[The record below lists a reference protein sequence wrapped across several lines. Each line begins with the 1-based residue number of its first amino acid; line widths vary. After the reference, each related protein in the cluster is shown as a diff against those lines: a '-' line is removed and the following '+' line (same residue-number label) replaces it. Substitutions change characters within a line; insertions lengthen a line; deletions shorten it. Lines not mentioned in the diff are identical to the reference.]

1 VNRQQRRA
9 AAKGG
14 GPSGNAPIALAS
26 TTTPAGNTD
35 ERFAVAQKL
44 HQAGQLAQAEAIYR
58 QILTID
64 PGHAGCLHLLGG
76 IAFQTGHN
84 DAAIDLIRKA
94 IALNRRVP
102 AFHCDLG
109 TALQHQGEL
118 DEAVKS
124 YRQALALKPDY
135 AEALNNLGN
144 VLAAQGKLDDAA
156 KAYRRALALK
166 PDYAEAHYNL
176 GELRTRE
183 YRPDEALACYRRA
196 LDLKPDYAEPL
207 NALGLAFQEQGELG
221 EAAACYRKA
230 LDLKPDFAEAHF
242 NHGLVLLLEGKLR
255 HGWEEFEWRWRS
267 KEVRRRYPIDRQWYG
282 GDPNGRTIL
291 LHAEQGLGDS
301 LQFVRYAP
309 LLARLGAT
317 VLLEVQKPLVPL
329 FSDMDGVSGVFA
341 HGDTLPP
348 FDTHCPFMSLPLAL
362 ATTLDTIPGHT
373 PYLRADPERAAAWRR
388 RGEALPGLRV
398 GLVWAGNPRPFQP
411 GAHAIDRRRSIT
423 LDHFA
428 EFDALEGVSFV
439 SLQKG
444 EAASQTK
451 APPAGLTIHDW
462 TDELNDLADTAALVD
477 TLDLVIGVDTS
488 VIHLVGAL
496 AKPVW
501 LLNRFDTCW
510 RWLLE
515 RDDSPWYPTLRQF
528 RQRSPGDWT
537 GVLSQVH
544 VELGSMIAAR
554 TAAGGAA

>member
-1 VNRQQRRA
+1 MTTA
-9 AAKGG
+9 AGKTA
-14 GPSGNAPIALAS
+14 
-26 TTTPAGNTD
+26 
-35 ERFAVAQKL
+35 ERFAVARKH
-44 HQAGQLAQAEAIYR
+44 HQAGQLAQAELVYR
-58 QILTID
+58 QILAID
-64 PGHAGCLHLLGG
+64 PRHADGLHLLGG
-76 IAFQTGHN
+76 IALQTGHN
-84 DAAIDLIRKA
+84 KAAIDLIRKA
-94 IALNRRVP
+94 IAVNRRNP

-118 DEAVKS
+118 DEAAKS
-124 YRQALALKPDY
+124 YRQAIALKPDY

-144 VLAAQGKLDDAA
+144 VLADQDKLDEAA
-156 KAYRRALALK
+156 KAYRRALAFK

-176 GELRTRE
+176 GHLLTRE
-183 YRPDEALACYRRA
+183 YRPDEALACYRKA

-207 NALGLAFQEQGELG
+207 NAVGLALQEQGELG

-230 LDLKPDFAEAHF
+230 LDLKPDFPEAHY

-255 HGWEEFEWRWRS
+255 QGWEEFEWRWRS
-267 KEVRRRYPIDRQWYG
+267 KEVRRRYPVDRQWYG
-282 GDPNGRTIL
+282 GDLNGRTIL

-309 LLARLGAT
+309 LVAGLGAT
-317 VLLEVQKPLVPL
+317 VLLEVQKPLVAL
-329 FSDMDGVSGVFA
+329 FSEMDGVSGVFA
-341 HGDTLPP
+341 HGDALPP
-348 FDTHCPFMSLPLAL
+348 FDTHCPLMSLPLAL

-428 EFDALEGVSFV
+428 EFAALGGVSFI

-451 APPAGLTIHDW
+451 APPAGLTIYDW

-528 RQRSPGDWT
+528 RQRSPGDWR
-537 GVLSQVH
+537 GVLSKVH
-544 VELGSMIAAR
+544 AELRSAIAAR
-554 TAAGGAA
+554 TAAG

>member
-9 AAKGG
+9 ATKGG
-14 GPSGNAPIALAS
+14 GTSGNAPTALAL
-26 TTTPAGNTD
+26 TTPPAGSTA
-35 ERFAVAQKL
+35 ERFAVAQRH
-44 HQAGQLAQAEAIYR
+44 HQAGQLAQAEQAYR
-58 QILTID
+58 QILAID
-64 PGHAGCLHLLGG
+64 PRHADSLHLLGG
-76 IAFQTGHN
+76 IALQTGHN
-84 DAAIDLIRKA
+84 EAATDLIRKA

-109 TALQHQGEL
+109 TALQQQGKL
-118 DEAVKS
+118 DEAAKS
-124 YRQALALKPDY
+124 YRQALALRPDY

-144 VLAAQGKLDDAA
+144 VLADQGKVDYAA
-156 KAYRRALALK
+156 KAYRRALAVK

-176 GELRTRE
+176 GCLLTRE
-183 YRPDEALACYRRA
+183 HRPDEALACYRKA

-207 NALGLAFQEQGELG
+207 NALGLALYEQGELG
-221 EAAACYRKA
+221 EATVCYRRA
-230 LDLKPDFAEAHF
+230 VELKPDLAAAHF

-267 KEVRRRYPIDRQWYG
+267 KEVRPRHPVDQQWRG
-282 GDPNGRTIL
+282 GDLNGRTIL

-309 LLARLGAT
+309 LVARLGAT
-317 VLLEVQKPLVPL
+317 VLLEVQQPLVAL
-329 FSDMDGVSGVFA
+329 FSEMDGVSGVFA
-341 HGDTLPP
+341 QGAAVPP
-348 FDTHCPFMSLPLAL
+348 FDAHCPLMSLPLAL
-362 ATTLDTIPGHT
+362 ATTLDTIPGHA
-373 PYLRADPERAAAWRR
+373 PYLRANAERAAAWWR

-411 GAHAIDRRRSIT
+411 GAHAIDGRRSIT
-423 LDHFA
+423 LDHFS
-428 EFDALEGVSFV
+428 EFAALEGVSFV

-462 TDELNDLADTAALVD
+462 TEELNDFADTAALVD

-528 RQRSPGDWT
+528 RQRSPGDWAD
-537 GVLSQVH
+537 VLSKVH
-544 VELGSMIAAR
+544 GELRSTIAAR
-554 TAAGGAA
+554 TAADSAA